1 MQHGFLKPVSKTGGA
16 RAASGD
22 AKASVVLKDGPHARG
37 DQNRQN
43 RRKEMKKLLVVL
55 LSLGLLVAFGAT
67 ASAVD
72 VKFGGS
78 YYLAGVYES
87 NPALR
92 SSDNAYSHAFFY
104 QRFRLQPV
112 FQIAE
117 GLTAT
122 FRFDAMEMQWGQNN
136 WNGAVDNNPQTSPA
150 VPVAKPPRG
159 EQANFEFER
168 AFITFKTGIG
178 AFQIGYQN
186 VDDWGTD
193 YGDYSNTR
201 PRAQYILPLGPVTIY
216 ATYEK
221 LFESDTAGI
230 NSAATYN
237 TTTGYPYY
245 TNADNDTYAIS
256 GVYNGPGVEAGF
268 LYKYYVL
275 NTLVNNAAVAG
286 TNVDRPHGFSST
298 RTLLSPYVKATFGP
312 LYIEGE
318 AQYWF
323 GKYAQYEAPMTGV
336 KDVDLSAWGAYLK
349 GKYQL
354 GPAYFGALF
363 SYASGDDYSDAT
375 KNTMNP
381 GGAGTNFAPALI
393 LMNDA
398 LRAWTMR
405 DSLAASGTAFVSN
418 GIGAAIPG
426 NSAPTSNKYNNLIYS
441 AFVGFDPTP
450 QLNLEANLIYAT
462 VDKKQLSATTSA
474 VSEKLGTEIDL
485 KATYKIYDNLSYM
498 VGAGYLWAGDYWKG
512 ANDAAQV
519 SNNYILMNQLTLSF

>member
-1 MQHGFLKPVSKTGGA
+1 
-16 RAASGD
+16 
-22 AKASVVLKDGPHARG
+22 
-37 DQNRQN
+37 
-43 RRKEMKKLLVVL
+43 MKKILVVL

-78 YYLAGVYES
+78 YYLMGAYEN

-92 SSDNAYSHAFFY
+92 ATNYAYSHAFFY

-117 GLTAT
+117 GLTTT
-122 FRFDAMEMQWGQNN
+122 FRIDAMEKQWGNNN
-136 WNGAVDNNPQTSPA
+136 WAGGVDDNPQTSPQ

-159 EQANFEFER
+159 EQANIEFER
-168 AFITFKTGIG
+168 AYVTFMTGIG
-178 AFQIGYQN
+178 MFQVGYQN

-193 YGDYSNTR
+193 FGDYSNTR
-201 PRAQYILPLGPVTIY
+201 PRIAFATKFGPVTL
-216 ATYEK
+216 ALTYEK
-221 LFESDTAGI
+221 LFESDTAG
-230 NSAATYN
+230 NNVAATYN

-245 TNADNDTYAIS
+245 TNADNDTYAVS
-256 GVYNGPGVEAGF
+256 ATFNGKGIEAGM
-268 LYKYYVL
+268 LYKYYIL
-275 NTLVNNAAVAG
+275 NTLINNGAVAG
-286 TNVDRPHGFSST
+286 TNVDRPHGVSQT
-298 RTLLSPYVKATFGP
+298 RHLLSPYVKATFGP

-323 GKYAQYEAPMTGV
+323 GKYAQYEAPAPATLQ
-336 KDVDLSAWGAYLK
+336 DVDLQAFGAYLK
-349 GKYQL
+349 GKFNF
-354 GPAYFGALF
+354 GPAYVGALF
-363 SYASGDDYSDAT
+363 SYASGDDYSDKT

-381 GGAGTNFAPALI
+381 GGAGTNLSPALI

-418 GIGAAIPG
+418 GAGTAIPT

-450 QLNLEANLIYAT
+450 KLNVEANLIYAT
-462 VDKKQLSATTSA
+462 VDKRQLSATTEA
-474 VSEKLGTEIDL
+474 VSGNLGTEFDL

-512 ANDAAQV
+512 ANSAAQV
-519 SNNYILMNQLTLSF
+519 ENNYLLMNQLTLSF